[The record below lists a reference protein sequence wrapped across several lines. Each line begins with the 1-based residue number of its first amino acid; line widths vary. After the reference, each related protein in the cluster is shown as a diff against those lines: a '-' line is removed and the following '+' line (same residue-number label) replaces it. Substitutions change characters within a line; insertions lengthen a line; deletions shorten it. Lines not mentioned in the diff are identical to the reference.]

1 MYSEKKQMIG
11 VGIIGLGTV
20 GIGTYKILEQ
30 YHSLIK
36 DKSGQDI
43 RVVKCADIDTK
54 RPRDISLK
62 QGIMTAEAREVIE
75 CKDVDIVVELIGGI
89 EPANEYIRRAI
100 QNKKWVVTA
109 NKALLAEKGDE
120 LFTLAAKQNV
130 EICFEASVCVGIP
143 LIKAIRD
150 GLVGNRINYILGILN
165 GTSNYILT
173 KMTLEGM
180 SFEKALEEAQRLGF
194 AEADPTF
201 DVEGIDAAHKLCIL
215 IRLAF
220 QCHVKMR
227 DVVTGGITK
236 IDPIDIEFAR
246 EFGYRIK
253 LLAVAKEE
261 NEKIEARVEP
271 AMIPV
276 VHPMSNVDGVY
287 NAVYIVGDKT
297 GPTLYYGKGA
307 GSEPTGSAVVSD
319 IVDMAY
325 RMRGGSPLPKIPS
338 VSKAKKM
345 RSGEKS
351 FVPYYMRFTAKDR
364 PGVLS
369 KVSGVLAEYNIS
381 ISSVIQKGRK
391 ENGYVP
397 IVILTHEAT
406 EQNLKNAKAAI
417 DRLAVIK
424 GESVS
429 IRIEEGRL

>member
-1 MYSEKKQMIG
+1 MIG

-20 GIGTYKILEQ
+20 GIGTYKILDT
-30 YHSLIK
+30 YYSLIK
-36 DKSGQDI
+36 DKTGLDI
-43 RVVKCADIDTK
+43 RVVKCADIDIK
-54 RPRDISLK
+54 RSRDISLK
-62 QGIMTAEAREVIE
+62 PGVLTTDAREVIE
-75 CKDVDIVVELIGGI
+75 NQNVDIVVELMGGI
-89 EPANEYIRRAI
+89 EPAHEYIRNAI
-100 QNKKWVVTA
+100 QKKKWVVTA
-109 NKALLAEKGDE
+109 NKALLAEKGNE
-120 LFTLAAKQNV
+120 IFALATKQNV
-130 EICFEASVCVGIP
+130 EIGFEASVCGGIP

-180 SFEKALEEAQRLGF
+180 PFEKALGDAQRLGF

-201 DVEGIDAAHKLCIL
+201 DVEGVDAAHKLCIL

-220 QCHVKMR
+220 QCPVKMS
-227 DVVTGGITK
+227 DIVTGGITR
-236 IDPIDIEFAR
+236 IDPIDIEFAK

-261 NEKIEARVEP
+261 NGKVEARVEP

-276 VHPMSNVDGVY
+276 AHPMSNVDGVY
-287 NAVYIVGDKT
+287 NAAYIVGDKT

-307 GSEPTGSAVVSD
+307 GSDPTGSAVVSD

-325 RMRGGSPLPKIPS
+325 RMRSDSPVPKIPL
-338 VSKAKKM
+338 VLKEKKM

-351 FVPYYMRFTAKDR
+351 SVPYYMRFTAKDT

-369 KVSGVLAEYNIS
+369 KVSGVLAEYSIS

-397 IVILTHEAT
+397 IVMLTHEAM
-406 EQNLKNAKAAI
+406 EQNLKKAKAAI
-417 DRLAVIK
+417 DRLAVTK

>member
-1 MYSEKKQMIG
+1 MIG
-11 VGIIGLGTV
+11 IGIIGLGTV
-20 GIGTYKILEQ
+20 GVGTYKILDT
-30 YHSLIK
+30 YNSLIK
-36 DKSGQDI
+36 QKTGLDI
-43 RVVKCADIDTK
+43 RVVKCADIDIK
-54 RPRDISLK
+54 RRRDISLK
-62 QGIMTAEAREVIE
+62 PGILTKDAREVIE
-75 CKDVDIVVELIGGI
+75 NKDVDIVVELMGGI
-89 EPANEYIRRAI
+89 EPAREYICQAI
-100 QNKKWVVTA
+100 KKKKWVVTA

-120 LFTLAAKQNV
+120 IFNLASKENV
-130 EICFEASVCVGIP
+130 EIGFEASVCGGIP

-180 SFEKALEEAQRLGF
+180 PFEKALGEAQRLGF
-194 AEADPTF
+194 AESDPTF

-220 QCHVKMR
+220 QCPAGMG
-227 DVVTGGITK
+227 DIVTGGISR
-236 IDPIDIEFAR
+236 IDPIDIEFAK

-261 NEKIEARVEP
+261 NGKVEARVEP

-276 VHPMSNVDGVY
+276 AHPMSNVDGGY
-287 NAVYIVGDKT
+287 NAAYIVGDKT

-307 GSEPTGSAVVSD
+307 GSDPTGSAVVSD

-325 RMRGGSPLPKIPS
+325 RIKSGSLAPKIPS
-338 VSKAKKM
+338 LSKERRM
-345 RSGEKS
+345 RGGEKS
-351 FVPYYMRFTAKDR
+351 SVPYYMRFTAKDM

-369 KVSGVLAEYNIS
+369 KVSGVLAEYKIS

-397 IVILTHEAT
+397 IVMLTHEAK
-406 EQNLKNAKAAI
+406 EQNLKKAKAAI
-417 DRLAVIK
+417 DRLAVTK

>member
-1 MYSEKKQMIG
+1 MLVFHKKMIG

-20 GIGTYKILEQ
+20 GIGTYKILDT
-30 YHSLIK
+30 YYTLIREK
-36 DKSGQDI
+36 TGLDI
-43 RVVKCADIDTK
+43 HIVKCADIDINRK
-54 RPRDISLK
+54 RDISFKPGVL
-62 QGIMTAEAREVIE
+62 TTDASEVIE
-75 CKDVDIVVELIGGI
+75 NKDVDIVVELMGGI
-89 EPANEYIRRAI
+89 EPARGYICQAI

-120 LFTLAAKQNV
+120 IFNLAAKKNV
-130 EICFEASVCVGIP
+130 EIGFEASVCGGIP

-173 KMTLEGM
+173 KMTTEGM
-180 SFEKALEEAQRLGF
+180 PFEAALKEAQRLGF
-194 AEADPTF
+194 AESDPTF
-201 DVEGIDAAHKLCIL
+201 DVEGIDAAHKLCVL

-220 QCHVKMR
+220 QCKARMSDIVI
-227 DVVTGGITK
+227 GGISK
-236 IDPIDIEFAR
+236 IDPIDIEFAK
-246 EFGYRIK
+246 EFGYKIK

-261 NEKIEARVEP
+261 NGKVEARVEP

-276 VHPMSNVDGVY
+276 AHPMSSVDGVY
-287 NAVYIVGDKT
+287 NAAFVIGDKT

-307 GSEPTGSAVVSD
+307 GSDPTGSAVVSD

-325 RMRGGSPLPKIPS
+325 RIKSGFPAPKVPLL
-338 VSKAKKM
+338 SKEKKM

-351 FVPYYMRFTAKDR
+351 SVPYYMRFTAKDT

-369 KVSGVLAEYNIS
+369 KVSGVLAHYDIS

-391 ENGYVP
+391 ENGFVP
-397 IVILTHEAT
+397 IVMLTHEAL
-406 EQNLKNAKAAI
+406 EQNLKKAKAAI
-417 DRLAVIK
+417 DRLAVTK
-424 GESVS
+424 DESVS